1 MTWLWLQFL
10 KHLFNLYVY
19 RLIFYKS
26 VMISDFEYI
35 FLKPKQDYLNR
46 ICFEL
51 NLEGIKCHP
60 FLFVSKIQ
68 IQRWVN
74 LQKMEFVHFFETYY
88 IFRHW
93 FILKGTFWKR
103 RIGILYTV
111 FYSFEAFLYENMP
124 LCNKKIRWS
133 V

>member
-1 MTWLWLQFL
+1 MTWLKFL

-19 RLIFYKS
+19 GLKFYKS
-26 VMISDFEYI
+26 VMIFDFEYI
-35 FLKPKQDYLNR
+35 FLKLKQDDYLNR
-46 ICFEL
+46 ICFKL
-51 NLEGIKCHP
+51 NLEAIKCHP

-103 RIGILYTV
+103 RIGILYNV
-111 FYSFEAFLYENMP
+111 FYFFEVFLYENMP